1 MDIPQRIKLHKKS
14 KQLEL
19 VFGHIEYMLDAEY
32 LRVYS
37 PSAEVKGHGPGQEV
51 LQYGKM
57 DVAIEKVEPVG
68 NYALQIVFDDGHD
81 SGLYSWNYLA
91 DLGHKKDAN
100 WQDYLRRLEAAG
112 KSRDA
117 NVSVVNLID
126 PTPTL

>member
-1 MDIPQRIKLHKKS
+1 MNVPQSIKLHKKS

-19 VFGHIEYMLDAEY
+19 VFDGQNFMLDAEY

-51 LQYGKM
+51 LQHGKM
-57 DVAIEKVEPVG
+57 DVGIDKVEPVG
-68 NYALQIVFDDGHD
+68 NYALRIVFDDGHD
-81 SGLYSWNYLA
+81 SGLYSWDYLA
-91 DLGHKKDAN
+91 QLSREHDIK
-100 WQDYLRRLEAAG
+100 WEDYLKRLDTAG

-126 PTPTL
+126 PSI